1 MRGRAVVPTILLGAT
16 CASCILGPQPN
27 VAKNLQEGEYCASP
41 HALGLETD
49 PASDPPD
56 LPAPEATALGYSPHA
71 IETARAIGATALLER
86 LARAQAAHASEEAVL
101 HFKGQLNDAIVLATL
116 DLSSTIAHVL
126 CEEGRA
132 FQMASNLR
140 DAEQTQTR
148 NLTAWSL
155 LVTSLATIASGTLA
169 LADKDPVPS
178 GAAAIT
184 GGAGGL
190 ALGIGTLLVHRSAP
204 FLHARNI
211 LAEVWVGGRDHPDFP
226 ELVWAYLTWPDFGIH
241 GSKTVRDYL
250 VAAWAES
257 GRLGDHGQA
266 SRQRVELLL
275 GKGGTYDADALEDR
289 GDMLSEVREAIGLMS
304 HELQHLAAEA
314 ARH

>member
-1 MRGRAVVPTILLGAT
+1 MRGRAAVPTILLGAA
-16 CASCILGPQPN
+16 CASCILGPHPN
-27 VAKNLQEGEYCASP
+27 AAKNLEEGEYCASP
-41 HALGLETD
+41 HALGVETE
-49 PASDPPD
+49 PASDPPGQ
-56 LPAPEATALGYSPHA
+56 PAPEATALGYSPHA
-71 IETARAIGATALLER
+71 IETARAIGARALLER
-86 LARAQAAHASEEAVL
+86 LAHAQATRAPEEAVL
-101 HFKGQLNDAIVLATL
+101 HFKGQLNDAIIMATL

-155 LVTSLATIASGTLA
+155 AVTSLATIASGTLA

-190 ALGIGTLLVHRSAP
+190 ALGTGTLLVHRSAS
-204 FLHARNI
+204 FLHARNV
-211 LAEVWVGGRDHPDFP
+211 LAEVWYGGRDHPDFP
-226 ELVWAYLTWPDFGIH
+226 ALVWAYLTWPEFGIH
-241 GSKTVRDYL
+241 GSRTVRDYL
-250 VAAWAES
+250 VAAWTQS
-257 GRLGDHGQA
+257 GRLGERGQP
-266 SRQRVELLL
+266 SRDRVDLLF
-275 GKGGTYDADALEDR
+275 GRGGTYDADALDDR
-289 GDMLSEVREAIGLMS
+289 GDMLSEVREAIGLMN
-304 HELQHLAAEA
+304 HELQHLASEE